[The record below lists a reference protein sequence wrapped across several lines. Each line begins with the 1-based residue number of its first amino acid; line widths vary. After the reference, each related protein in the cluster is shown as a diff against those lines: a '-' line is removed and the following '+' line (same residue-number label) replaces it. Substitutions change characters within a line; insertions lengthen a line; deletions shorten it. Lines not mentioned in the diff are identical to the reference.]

1 VARVLQRPQVRVR
14 GAPGLRRGRVAGAG
28 RGGAGVRGRR
38 RAPGRRRR
46 RRRLR
51 RGGGRPDVHAG
62 EVRARGGVQG
72 LGSVLHDEPRRQR
85 RPGAQ
90 HLPPASLTG
99 GEPCA
104 CTWTSLLLAMQLHSV
119 FVCRH
124 VVYVRMRVHSMCMS
138 DRAPV

>member
-1 VARVLQRPQVRVR
+1 MHACRGEAAGPVGGANVARVLQRPQVRVR

-62 EVRARGGVQG
+62 EVRARGGLQG
-72 LGSVLHDEPRRQR
+72 LGGVLHDEPRRQR

-90 HLPPASLTG
+90 HLPPASVT

-104 CTWTSLLLAMQLHSV
+104 CTWRGHGFRL
-119 FVCRH
+119 
-124 VVYVRMRVHSMCMS
+124 CM
-138 DRAPV
+138 